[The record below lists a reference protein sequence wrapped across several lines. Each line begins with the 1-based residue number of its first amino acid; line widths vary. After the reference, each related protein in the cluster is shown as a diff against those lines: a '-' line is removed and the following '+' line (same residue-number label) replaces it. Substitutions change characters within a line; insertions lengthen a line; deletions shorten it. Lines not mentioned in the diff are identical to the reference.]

1 MSAATPA
8 REVRLSEIPTEL
20 RNLRAEIDRWRHAH
34 AMELTRANALER
46 ELEQTRRARDAA
58 RKTVDDLTA
67 HSVAQG
73 DYIARLDIDVR
84 VRDKALAEAERRINR
99 LRDRADKLAEWIE
112 NEITDQ
118 GLEPCDM
125 RELIEA
131 AGVECVV
138 CDGKGWVADEEMI
151 GDPGAAYGYRTRDVK
166 DECEECDG
174 IGKRLR

>member
-1 MSAATPA
+1 MTTASPLPTYPDD
-8 REVRLSEIPTEL
+8 EIPVT
-20 RNLRAEIDRWRHAH
+20 DRHWRERWA
-34 AMELTRANALER
+34 AELTRANRVER
-46 ELEQTRRARDAA
+46 ERDEARAALA
-58 RKTVDDLTA
+58 ISRKAVDDLTA

-73 DYIARLDIDVR
+73 DYIQRLDIDVR

-138 CDGKGWVADEEMI
+138 CDGKGWVGDEEMI
-151 GDPGAAYGYRTRDVK
+151 GDPGAAYGYRTREVR
-166 DECEECDG
+166 DECGECDG
-174 IGKRLR
+174 IGKVLR

>member
-1 MSAATPA
+1 MTTASPLPTYPDD
-8 REVRLSEIPTEL
+8 EIPLT
-20 RNLRAEIDRWRHAH
+20 DRHWRERWA
-34 AMELTRANALER
+34 AELTRANRVER
-46 ELEQTRRARDAA
+46 ERDEARAALA
-58 RKTVDDLTA
+58 ISRKTVDDLTA

-73 DYIARLDIDVR
+73 DYITRLDIDVR

-151 GDPGAAYGYRTRDVK
+151 PHGGPSNGYSTRRVA

-174 IGKRLR
+174 IGRCLR